1 MRSDM
6 DKVLV
11 ERPRLGGKRTR
22 TGRREPLDVA
32 PLREGINPKTR
43 TDRKSLNENLSPL
56 KKYLLSQVGRPWDKV
71 YSEIRKNI
79 SMDNVVQ
86 RHITEHLFQYVKKN
100 VRIEE
105 DGKIFEA
112 TTSRY
117 ASKFEMSPG
126 EMYVCPKS
134 GILKKVRA
142 RRRVKVKPKVTRL
155 RLDSKRMAVL
165 KKLED
170 RSGKEIG
177 EAWFEVVLAPI
188 PNQKI
193 ERFNPITKEK
203 TWVYPSVLDVFR
215 GAHVQMTS
223 EYRTMF
229 GTQLGGCSANREI
242 YGDGN
247 VYATKAKQMNS
258 RELRKAGL

>member
-1 MRSDM
+1 M

-11 ERPRLGGKRTR
+11 ERSRLGRKRDR
-22 TGRREPLDVA
+22 VGRRGSIGTA

-43 TDRKSLNENLSPL
+43 TDRKNLNENLSPL

-105 DGKIFEA
+105 DGKVFES
-112 TTSRY
+112 TTSRFD
-117 ASKFEMSPG
+117 SKFEMSPG

-142 RRRVKVKPKVTRL
+142 RRRAKTKPKVTRI
-155 RLDSKRMAVL
+155 RIDSKRMAVL

-170 RSGKEIG
+170 RITGKEVG
-177 EAWFEVVLAPI
+177 EAWYEVVLAPI
-188 PNQKI
+188 PNQKV
-193 ERFNPITKEK
+193 ERLDPVLKKKVWE
-203 TWVYPSVLDVFR
+203 YPAVLDVFR
-215 GAHVQMTS
+215 GTYVRMMN
-223 EYRTMF
+223 EYRTYF
-229 GTQLGGCSANREI
+229 GTQLGGSAENRAL

-258 RELRKAGL
+258 RELRKLGL